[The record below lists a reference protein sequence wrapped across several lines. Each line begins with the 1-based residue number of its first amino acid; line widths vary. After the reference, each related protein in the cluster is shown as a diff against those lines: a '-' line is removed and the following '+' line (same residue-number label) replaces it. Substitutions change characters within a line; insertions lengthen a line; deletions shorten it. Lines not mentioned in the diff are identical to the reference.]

1 MNPHNTS
8 HGVRKATFYND
19 SAIYPEEITS
29 GIEKVFFSFH
39 AQAAIKTD
47 GSVITWGHSI
57 MVVIYVIVHM
67 VLEI

>member
-29 GIEKVFFSFH
+29 GIEKVFFSFRTSNN
-39 AQAAIKTD
+39 KNR
-47 GSVITWGHSI
+47 WKCYYMGHSV